1 MTQNYTLKD
10 LVKVVYK
17 EATTEEMFAIGRDLE
32 SDFSLREEYA
42 ALNEAAQALP
52 KVTFA
57 PSERCIQDILR
68 YSRRTA
74 ALQVEM

>member
-1 MTQNYTLKD
+1 MMDTSNLK
-10 LVKVVYK
+10 K
-17 EATTEEMFAIGRDLE
+17 F
-32 SDFSLREEYA
+32 A

-57 PSERCIQDILR
+57 PSERCIQDILQ